1 MTQEQSA
8 INLLRSQ
15 FTQSQEWLEGTL
27 QGVTEEIANY
37 APAGLP
43 APIAGQLAH
52 LLTGLDFYFLNMI
65 VGKEPLMTT
74 SFAGKSGLSEP
85 PPMSGDGAEWGR
97 TVRIVDFAAAQAYS
111 NALFRAIDDYLTT
124 LQDSDLPR
132 ELDLGSMGKQ
142 KLSYAIN
149 YMLLHNASHTGEI
162 ACIKGLQAVRGYP
175 F

>member
-1 MTQEQSA
+1 MSQEQSA
-8 INLLRSQ
+8 INLLRGQ

-27 QGVTEEIANY
+27 QGVTDEIAHY

-52 LLTGLDFYFLNMI
+52 ILAGLDFYFLNML
-65 VGKEPLMTT
+65 VGKEPLMLT
-74 SFAGKSGLSEP
+74 SFAGKAGLSEP

-97 TVRIVDFAAAQAYS
+97 TVKVDLATAQAYAK
-111 NALFRAIDDYLTT
+111 ALFAAIDDYLTT
-124 LQDSDLPR
+124 LQDSDLQR
-132 ELDLGSMGKQ
+132 ELDLGPMGKQ

-149 YMLLHNASHTGEI
+149 YMILHNASHTGEI